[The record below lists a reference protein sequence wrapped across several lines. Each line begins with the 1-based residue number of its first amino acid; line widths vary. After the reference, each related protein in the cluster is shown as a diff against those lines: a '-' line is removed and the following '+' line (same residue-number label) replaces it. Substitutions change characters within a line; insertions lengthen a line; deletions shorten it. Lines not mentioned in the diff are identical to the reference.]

1 VYPLLREGH
10 LSAIIAFDGVP
21 RCHCSTFATNAA
33 TYAYR
38 VDAPDQETAEKS
50 IAAYSGA
57 QKWEPIEASDV
68 PPDMT
73 FKLSTVP
80 SVFVSERGERP
91 NDPRDPTSTRNP

>member
-1 VYPLLREGH
+1 MPL
-10 LSAIIAFDGVP
+10 FYFKV
-21 RCHCSTFATNAA
+21 FATNAA

-38 VDAPDQETAEKS
+38 VDAPVKQTAEKS

-73 FKLSTVP
+73 FKPSTVP

-91 NDPRDPTSTRNP
+91 NDPRDPTTTRNA